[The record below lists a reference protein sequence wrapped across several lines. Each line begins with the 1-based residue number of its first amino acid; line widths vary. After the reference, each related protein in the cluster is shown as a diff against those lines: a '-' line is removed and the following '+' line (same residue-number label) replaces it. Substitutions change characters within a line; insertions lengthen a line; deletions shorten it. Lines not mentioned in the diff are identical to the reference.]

1 MVTHAERQPTT
12 RAVRR
17 QISARVAARTEHV
30 GPWTRRQ
37 CQALAVVHV
46 VALAVIVASYWV
58 TVYEGYP
65 ADQLTWLNLS
75 VAAML
80 GTAGA
85 DWLFFTRGHRLTSR
99 VRARLFITAPVARTQ
114 VTTADEFVAVEGAR
128 RFHAEGC
135 AFVAGKSVIGAAR
148 SLHVESWRVPCE
160 VCLPG
165 GEG

>member
-1 MVTHAERQPTT
+1 
-12 RAVRR
+12 
-17 QISARVAARTEHV
+17 
-30 GPWTRRQ
+30 
-37 CQALAVVHV
+37 
-46 VALAVIVASYWV
+46 
-58 TVYEGYP
+58 
-65 ADQLTWLNLS
+65 
-75 VAAML
+75 
-80 GTAGA
+80 
-85 DWLFFTRGHRLTSR
+85 LTSR